1 MEYTWT
7 LVSNTD
13 DQGLGSET
21 SLLNCN
27 VQGPHSGQILIL
39 SNESSTQAIQNQTLP
54 DITNPLEK
62 DYGTSRIHSNE
73 PRKLHLMHNRSDF
86 VGGIDNEALDF
97 SHLTDEFIQNN
108 NTEANQFF
116 HETVDQNDHVMV
128 RINTPYQQES
138 PQLFLKSASIPPIA
152 DLSFHSN
159 TILSNAGLPSK
170 PVKDKSH
177 NYTNRHNLPESP
189 PDSEPPYSPADGVG
203 QSPHRRTPN
212 VQCLISANKG
222 QIPMNSGTTG
232 LYQKQPVTTKIPHPL
247 SVQPL
252 MINPPGSSSHI
263 THLDFNQMPPN
274 AREIEISEPEYTDLL
289 NVNVTEKKRK
299 LCADIIGGNT
309 GGSNVRV
316 KKESENCVKKPIT
329 HVSPSGRSVC
339 SEDSYTYQD
348 SCESGLYNDTSFQC
362 IRFQP
367 FQESSWNTLC
377 DHSLKEL
384 PIPHYRVD
392 ADKGFNF
399 SNVDDAFVCQKKNH
413 FQITCHTQLQGDAHF
428 VRTTEGIHK
437 VGSFHLHF
445 YGVKVESPGQ
455 TIKVE
460 QSQSDRSKKA
470 FHPVLLDLRE
480 EQVSKVTVGRLH
492 FSETT
497 CNNMRK
503 KGKPNPD
510 QRYFYLVVGL
520 HAHCINDHDYPIV
533 SYASERIIV
542 RASNPGQFESDAE
555 LCWQRGTTPESIVHT
570 GKVGINTDR
579 PDESLVVHGN
589 VKLTGHIIQPS
600 DIRIKQHIQKCDTSE
615 QLRNVQKI
623 NVVHFSYK
631 PEFSSLFGLSPK
643 EADTGII
650 AQEVQ
655 AVLPEAVTNAGG
667 IALPNGIVYDDF
679 LVVNKDRIFMENVG
693 AVKELSKITTH
704 LEARISELE
713 QDHKRCLLLA
723 DNHPDIALSDLTTT
737 TYSSKHNDYDA
748 TVEKHKLLKQT
759 SSSDVNCGKFVQ
771 ISIISL
777 SVVIA
782 SCLVFITGLFFME
795 YHYRNQLTFTSEHEL
810 IVKPLNRNTIQA
822 HESVVQLKDTGQLPL
837 EIDGF
842 FDKDKHLTCMRL
854 RRLVTNSR
862 SCEYDKIKTKMNKI
876 ADRKKEESKNG
887 DEFISFIVKID
898 RFIKNTP
905 LFSLIQIDILY
916 KDVTIG
922 VYGSYSNFTTETNVT
937 EECGRSELLQ
947 QCSDKSLFVYGFQL
961 PVTKQLTDYFISVSY
976 RQHPVFLFRS
986 MRKQKYHIGLL
997 IDFVVYVVGSLFICK
1012 LNVSKFLSG
1021 AKSAVTVCTD
1031 AFSISKG
1038 SLNSCPTSMS
1048 VSTTCPSD
1056 PYTSL
1061 WALNGTRWN
1070 PSETSYDWQN
1080 DKYSVSEDS
1089 ESVTV
1094 IVRYKPW
1101 SYERLKASCRSP
1113 EDKRTLAIVEYTI
1126 SLHKDFSEIL

>member
-54 DITNPLEK
+54 DITSPLEK
-62 DYGTSRIHSNE
+62 DYGASRLHSNE

-138 PQLFLKSASIPPIA
+138 PQLFLKNASIPPIA

-159 TILSNAGLPSK
+159 SVLSNAGLPSK
-170 PVKDKSH
+170 PIKDKSH

-212 VQCLISANKG
+212 LQCLISANKG

-232 LYQKQPVTTKIPHPL
+232 LYQKQPGTAKIPHPL

-252 MINPPGSSSHI
+252 MINQPGSSSHV
-263 THLDFNQMPPN
+263 THLDFNQMPSN
-274 AREIEISEPEYTDLL
+274 ARAIDIPEPEYTDLL
-289 NVNVTEKKRK
+289 NVTVSEKKRK
-299 LCADIIGGNT
+299 LCTEIIGGNT
-309 GGSNVRV
+309 GGNSVRV
-316 KKESENCVKKPIT
+316 KKETENCGKKPIT

-384 PIPHYRVD
+384 PVPHYRVD

-413 FQITCHTQLQGDAHF
+413 FQITCHTQLQGDAQF

-445 YGVKVESPGQ
+445 YGVKVESPSQ

-542 RASNPGQFESDAE
+542 RVIQASNPGQFESDAE
-555 LCWQRGTTPESIVHT
+555 LCWQRGTTPESIVHA

-579 PDESLVVHGN
+579 PDEALVVHGN

-631 PEFSSLFGLSPK
+631 PEFSSLFGLSLK

-693 AVKELSKITTH
+693 AVKELSKITSH

-713 QDHKRCLLLA
+713 QDHKRCLLLEKY
-723 DNHPDIALSDLTTT
+723 HPGIALSDLSTT
-737 TYSSKHNDYDA
+737 TYSSKHNDCDG
-748 TVEKHKLLKQT
+748 TVEKRKLLKPT
-759 SSSDVNCGKFVQ
+759 SSSDVYYGKFVQ

-777 SVVIA
+777 TVVIA
-782 SCLVFITGLFFME
+782 CCLIFITGLFFME
-795 YHYRNQLTFTSEHEL
+795 HHYRNQITFTSEHEL
-810 IVKPLNRNTIQA
+810 IVKPFNINAIRA
-822 HESVVQLKDTGQLPL
+822 HESVQPKDTGQLPL

-842 FDKDKHLTCMRL
+842 LDKDKHLTCMRL
-854 RRLVTNSR
+854 RRLVANSR
-862 SCEYDKIKTKMNKI
+862 SCEYGKIKAKMNKNI
-876 ADRKKEESKNG
+876 ERKKEEGKNT
-887 DEFISFIVKID
+887 DEFISFIIKID
-898 RFIKNTP
+898 RVV
-905 LFSLIQIDILY
+905 DIVY

-922 VYGSYSNFTTETNVT
+922 VYGSYSNFTAETNIT
-937 EECGRSELLQ
+937 DECGQSELLQ

-976 RQHPVFLFRS
+976 R
-986 MRKQKYHIGLL
+986 
-997 IDFVVYVVGSLFICK
+997 
-1012 LNVSKFLSG
+1012 
-1021 AKSAVTVCTD
+1021 
-1031 AFSISKG
+1031 ISKG
-1038 SLNSCPTSMS
+1038 SLNGCLTSMS

-1056 PYTSL
+1056 PYTNL
-1061 WALNGTRWN
+1061 WAANGTRWN
-1070 PSETSYDWQN
+1070 SSDTSYEWQTN
-1080 DKYSVSEDS
+1080 KYSVSEDS
-1089 ESVTV
+1089 ESIII

-1101 SYERLKASCRSP
+1101 PYERLKASCRSP
-1113 EDKRTLAIVEYTI
+1113 EDKQTLAIVEYTV
-1126 SLHKDFSEIL
+1126 SLHKDFSEIV